1 MPAGIGGWAVATVV
15 LGGDHVLFL
24 DALST
29 VLRNHGHV
37 VVAVARSTAEMV
49 ALVLCKRPEACVIG
63 RHSAAGDEARISGI
77 VGRVLDASAGTRV
90 VVLSAN
96 PSPVAAGQA
105 IDAGAS
111 SYLHQSQGIE
121 DLNSAIERVL
131 SGEVVIAVPDH
142 GPSQRLSEPDLAL
155 RLAAQLTSRERE
167 CLMMLVDGLDTAA
180 ITRRLG
186 ISRTTARTHLQSVL
200 TKLSVHSRLEAV
212 SFAVRHRLPDL
223 WPEASHQAAAGLVSD
238 RQAATG

>member
-1 MPAGIGGWAVATVV
+1 MATLV

-29 VLRNHGHV
+29 VLSKHGDM
-37 VVAVARSTAEMV
+37 VAAVTRSTAEMV
-49 ALVLCKRPEACVIG
+49 ALVLRKRPDACVIG
-63 RHSAAGDEARISGI
+63 RQAAAGDEARISRM

-90 VVLSAN
+90 VVLGAN
-96 PSPVAAGQA
+96 PSREAADQA

-111 SYLHQSQGIE
+111 GYLHQSQGIE
-121 DLNSAIERVL
+121 ALNSAIERVL
-131 SGEVVIAVPDH
+131 SGEVVIAVPGS
-142 GPSQRLSEPDLAL
+142 GPSQRSSEPDLEL

-167 CLMMLVDGLDTAA
+167 CLMMLVEGLDTAA

-186 ISRTTARTHLQSVL
+186 VSRTTARTHLQSVL
-200 TKLSVHSRLEAV
+200 TKLAVHSRLEAV

-223 WPEASHQAAAGLVSD
+223 WPEGAVADGRQAAAG
-238 RQAATG
+238 